1 MNETELT
8 NRIKAVKTN
17 IQKQYAEEK
26 VKRMQPTEPT
36 KYRTDDGANHW
47 KYADHIWIEEL
58 DGNGEGNE
66 NYKRVSKAKYFEM
79 CEQGLIIDFEELGL
93 YQP

>member
-1 MNETELT
+1 MT
-8 NRIKAVKTN
+8 
-17 IQKQYAEEK
+17 
-26 VKRMQPTEPT
+26 TEPT

-58 DGNGEGNE
+58 DQNGEGNE

-79 CEQGLIIDFEELGL
+79 CRDGLITDFKELGL
-93 YQP
+93 YQPK